1 MSMKNINI
9 QIHDEWKHLV
19 TEEDIRYW
27 TISWKDNKTQEEED
41 YDFDEYNRRDNAFY
55 DNKEEAI
62 HRIYWRLM
70 CWRLD
75 EPDILESAVGS
86 TMGNEDHM
94 GTTNFMRGIVNR
106 DIRGQGFWCESSPG
120 ACARWIHCNKDGTH
134 NGHGGYAF
142 GIFPVIGE
150 LHNRAYFDSHPMVY
164 SRFGIADGLIIDR
177 MQIVGEPCYV
187 WMPKRPEKGSKGD
200 RGFKQYMLSNTLTK
214 LFKNGA
220 DYYTM
225 SNDEKVQLIVRAEIT
240 SKVDIMRIRR
250 MIEDGIW
257 EEAYE
262 RYGDGLMCKEAM
274 PTIENKELIDIM
286 LYDIEGLIEDIII
299 TVGDEDEEDEWD

>member
-9 QIHDEWKHLV
+9 NIHDEWKHLV

-27 TISWKDNKTQEEED
+27 TLSWKDNSSIEESKEVFSEDNKRTHEYEED
-41 YDFDEYNRRDNAFY
+41 M
-55 DNKEEAI
+55 EAAK

-75 EPDILESAVGS
+75 EPDVLESAVGS

-106 DIRGQGFWCESSPG
+106 DIRGQGFWCEPSPG
-120 ACARWIHCNKDGTH
+120 ACAQWMHGYKGDVH
-134 NGHGGYAF
+134 EGHGGYAF

-150 LHNRAYFDSHPMVY
+150 LHNYKYFESHPMVY
-164 SRFGIADGLIIDR
+164 CDFGIADGLIIDR

-187 WMPKRPEKGSKGD
+187 WMPKHIEQDAEGD
-200 RGFKQYMLSNTLTK
+200 RDFRRYTLSNTLTK
-214 LFKNGA
+214 LFKGGA

-225 SNDEKVQLIVRAEIT
+225 SNDEKVQLIVKAEIS

-250 MIEDGIW
+250 MIADGIW

-262 RYGDGLMCKEAM
+262 KYGDGLMCKEAV
-274 PTIENKELIDIM
+274 PTTENKEFIDIM
-286 LYDIEGLIEDIII
+286 LYDIEGLMEDIII
-299 TVGDEDEEDEWD
+299 TVGNEDDDWDD